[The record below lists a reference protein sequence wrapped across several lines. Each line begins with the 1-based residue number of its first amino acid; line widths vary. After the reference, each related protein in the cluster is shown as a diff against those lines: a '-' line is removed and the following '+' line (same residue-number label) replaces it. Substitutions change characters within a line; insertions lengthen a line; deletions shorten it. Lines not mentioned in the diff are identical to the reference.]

1 MEGTIQEW
9 EIRDF
14 FNFNTGETKQRIMV
28 GIDSM
33 KCDYLLKSGL
43 IFDSD
48 EEAEAYGYKVM
59 PTLPIKVSEVHK
71 NMERVALEAAAPEMF
86 EALERIAKLYHYDRT
101 CSLEA
106 QGYSQQE
113 CNQIGIDDFAAQI
126 ARAALAKAKGQ

>member
-1 MEGTIQEW
+1 
-9 EIRDF
+9 
-14 FNFNTGETKQRIMV
+14 MV

-86 EALERIAKLYHYDRT
+86 EALERIAKLYHNDRT